1 MNHKPRLLDQVR
13 HFMRLKQY
21 CLSTERD
28 YVSCIKHFILY
39 HNKKHPLDMHKGH
52 VQAFL
57 THLAVERKLS
67 ASAQNKA
74 LNAIVLLYKHILH
87 KPLGDLTGVLRAKTS
102 YHLPVVLTRGEV
114 ELLLSSLDNTQ
125 RNNQVQT

>member
-1 MNHKPRLLDQVR
+1 MEQKPKLLDQVR

-21 CLSTERD
+21 RLSTERD
-28 YVSCIKHFILY
+28 YISCIKQFILY
-39 HNKKHPLDMHKGH
+39 HNKKHPLDMNEGH

-57 THLAVERKLS
+57 TYLAIGRKLS

-87 KPLGDLTGVLRAKTS
+87 RPL
-102 YHLPVVLTRGEV
+102 E
-114 ELLLSSLDNTQ
+114 
-125 RNNQVQT
+125 